1 MEENLPTETVTLVDN
16 DGVEREFEVL
26 DCIIIED
33 FKRKFYALMPNFE
46 LEDIDSSD
54 EEEIYFIFEMVEK
67 DGKEE
72 LVEVEDEDL
81 LDEISKQ
88 FEERLKDR

>member
-1 MEENLPTETVTLVDN
+1 MEENLPTDIVTLVDD

-33 FKRKFYALMPNFE
+33 SNRKFYALMPNFE

-72 LVEVEDEDL
+72 LAEVEDEDL
-81 LDEISKQ
+81 LDEISEQ